1 MARRPLSSYNQA
13 APRDERSEVKS
24 KDPGVAS
31 FAIQPQ
37 GVLPEISGQRIVG
50 RLNSF
55 SLMKFSSLKL
65 VATLLLCTSIA
76 FSQNAHTQLVI
87 LGTGTPIINPDRSG
101 PSVAV
106 VVNGSAYLIDFGPG
120 VVRRAAAAARD
131 KSITALTP
139 KNLKVVFATHLH
151 SDHTAGLSDLYLT
164 PAVEGRP
171 GALELYGPPGIA
183 DMARHIQAAYVK
195 DVGVRVHGLEH
206 GNANAYHIN
215 AHEIHPGIVYQD
227 TNVKVTAFAV
237 AHGTW
242 DFSYGYRFDTADRSI
257 VISGDTAPTEAIA
270 RACHGCD
277 LLLHEVYS
285 TAWFQQRTPAWQ
297 KYHSTFHTST
307 TALAKIANAAKPKQ
321 LVLYHQLFR
330 PADNI
335 DAVLIDELRKAGYT
349 GPVASAHDLD
359 VFKKTH
365 RLISEY
371 PCNQCHQRSDFGS
384 CISPARTPTTRP
396 SSSSIMQETKPLSY
410 Q

>member
-1 MARRPLSSYNQA
+1 MA
-13 APRDERSEVKS
+13 
-24 KDPGVAS
+24 
-31 FAIQPQ
+31 
-37 GVLPEISGQRIVG
+37 
-50 RLNSF
+50 
-55 SLMKFSSLKL
+55 
-65 VATLLLCTSIA
+65 SIA
-76 FSQNAHTQLVI
+76 LIFCLSASGLAQSTNNAHTQLVI

-106 VVNGSAYLIDFGPG
+106 VVNGSAYLVDFGPG

-131 KSITALTP
+131 KHITAHTP
-139 KNLKVVFATHLH
+139 KNHKVVFATHLH

-183 DMARHIQAAYVK
+183 AMARHIQAAYVK
-195 DVGVRVHGLEH
+195 DVDIRVHGLEH
-206 GNANAYHIN
+206 GNAKAYHIN
-215 AHEIHPGIVYQD
+215 AHEIHPGIVYKD
-227 TNVKVTAFAV
+227 TNVTVRAFAV

-257 VISGDTAPTEAIA
+257 VISGDTAPTQAIT

-307 TALAKIANAAKPKQ
+307 TALAEIANAAKPKQ

-330 PADNI
+330 PHDESNV
-335 DAVLIDELRKAGYT
+335 DAVLIDELRKAGYA
-349 GPVASAHDLD
+349 GSVASAHDLD
-359 VFKKTH
+359 IF
-365 RLISEY
+365 
-371 PCNQCHQRSDFGS
+371 
-384 CISPARTPTTRP
+384 
-396 SSSSIMQETKPLSY
+396 
-410 Q
+410 